1 MIENQELPH
10 FVFLSIRGNRFSRT
24 LNLYHGLLKKGY
36 EADWFEIDSR
46 QKCREIRSIV
56 RKFKDQNINFIIASP
71 SHILTPIVLL
81 FLRGKA
87 RIFLDAGWPL
97 YDGIISSRRQYG
109 LLGFNFVLTWVIDFV
124 SLHAAYKVF
133 LESESQINFCRKLY
147 FVSRKRLFL
156 LATGFDESRINSLS
170 SNLDF
175 RIAPNERMVF
185 FRGGPQEEAGLEILF
200 QAITLLEKR
209 EDIKFFVVSKKSN
222 NHKLTNMIFFDEFV
236 EDETLWAML
245 RRANLVLGQLSN
257 HRRLLRT
264 IPHKF
269 FEAAVFGRAFLSADK
284 GELGRL
290 VMSGVVAGFNPGDA
304 QSLANKIEALLK
316 QPNLIHYYENAISS
330 LYLEEFSQE
339 KMVSRF
345 LSAVL

>member
-1 MIENQELPH
+1 
-10 FVFLSIRGNRFSRT
+10 
-24 LNLYHGLLKKGY
+24 
-36 EADWFEIDSR
+36 
-46 QKCREIRSIV
+46 
-56 RKFKDQNINFIIASP
+56 
-71 SHILTPIVLL
+71 
-81 FLRGKA
+81 
-87 RIFLDAGWPL
+87 
-97 YDGIISSRRQYG
+97 
-109 LLGFNFVLTWVIDFV
+109 V